1 MFSIYLISAFVHLIN
16 MSLGGIAYAP
26 VFTLSTGPILLP
38 PPAQINIIEFKLIT
52 SSVLVC
58 VIECEV

>member
-16 MSLGGIAYAP
+16 TSLGGIAHAP
-26 VFTLSTGPILLP
+26 VFTLSTGLIRLP